1 VWSLPPGIYSIAFL
15 ENVQLLIGRRERSH
29 RSWCANE
36 KKTDAI
42 LLCTL
47 QDRRDKGVEAKEK
60 RKTVGGEGILVLTS
74 EWSLINEP

>member
-1 VWSLPPGIYSIAFL
+1 LG
-15 ENVQLLIGRRERSH
+15 EERDLIDLGVSM
-29 RSWCANE
+29 
-36 KKTDAI
+36 KKNTDPI

-60 RKTVGGEGILVLTS
+60 RKTVGGKGILVLTS